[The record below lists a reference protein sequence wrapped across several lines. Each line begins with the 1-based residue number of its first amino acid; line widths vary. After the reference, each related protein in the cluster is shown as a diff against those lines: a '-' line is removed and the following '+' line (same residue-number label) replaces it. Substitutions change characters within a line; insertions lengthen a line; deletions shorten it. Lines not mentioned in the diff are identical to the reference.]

1 MQDQPARV
9 VEVVVVGD
17 RLADVPVLLRGS
29 RGVELL
35 DLELEVDD
43 RLQEVERSEDV
54 RRDGLVRPVPRLAD
68 VRLGAEVED
77 VRPIRRRLLELADE
91 AVDRDLVREVG
102 EVHLDP
108 APELPDVVERA
119 ARRRA
124 DERVHRGAEL
134 DERLGQVRAH
144 EAVRA
149 GDDDGAAAVDVSEL
163 VAEVV
168 ERGACPEGVVRHGP
182 YASALVGKGT
192 DTSGPGSL
200 RAGALTALSLLV
212 VSGVAAATGVLIAHE
227 FGRSEQ
233 TDGLLAA
240 YGLVIVIVVAAQAIR
255 VAVLP
260 PLARAAQD
268 GRLAG
273 ELAGYALALLV
284 IAIPLVLAAEIWAG
298 WLGKHL
304 IGHQSPLGQETA
316 AEALKWMV
324 PAGALQ
330 LFAGL
335 AASGLAALDDYGTA
349 AIGYGVGSAAGLAL
363 ILWRAEPNGIVSV
376 AWGTA
381 LNAAIAVAVPACW
394 LTIRALRSGMP
405 RSAVVP
411 RDRGLRARF
420 GAFGVGVVLPI
431 AQQLLYVVTLP
442 FAARVGPG
450 AATTFVYAYLAA
462 AALVTVTAG
471 SLGLVTTVPLS
482 RLDGTVTRTVR
493 HVVSASWLAFV
504 LVGAA
509 AGAFA
514 VAGGEV
520 VQSVL
525 GSSYRGN
532 VGAEVGRVFVCA
544 EPLDDRVGRSRGH
557 VPADVRGGPDVAT
570 ARGSRSGRSSFR
582 SRSPRSACG
591 SSTSTGWRWRSAARR
606 SRSLSRSSPTS
617 ERLPRRPRG
626 SELPPSRSPEPASLR
641 SPRPRSCSARRRGR
655 RGARALRRRRSR
667 SCARAARPELAT
679 HPRTLR

>member
-1 MQDQPARV
+1 
-9 VEVVVVGD
+9 
-17 RLADVPVLLRGS
+17 
-29 RGVELL
+29 
-35 DLELEVDD
+35 
-43 RLQEVERSEDV
+43 
-54 RRDGLVRPVPRLAD
+54 
-68 VRLGAEVED
+68 
-77 VRPIRRRLLELADE
+77 
-91 AVDRDLVREVG
+91 
-102 EVHLDP
+102 
-108 APELPDVVERA
+108 
-119 ARRRA
+119 
-124 DERVHRGAEL
+124 
-134 DERLGQVRAH
+134 
-144 EAVRA
+144 
-149 GDDDGAAAVDVSEL
+149 
-163 VAEVV
+163 
-168 ERGACPEGVVRHGP
+168 
-182 YASALVGKGT
+182 LVGKGT

-212 VSGVAAATGVLIAHE
+212 VSGVAAVTGVLIAHE

-240 YGLVIVIVVAAQAIR
+240 YGLVIVIIVAAQAIR
-255 VAVLP
+255 VAVLA
-260 PLARAAQD
+260 PLARAAED

-273 ELAGYALALLV
+273 ELAGYALALLA
-284 IAIPLVLAAEIWAG
+284 IAIPLVLFAEIWAG
-298 WLGKHL
+298 WFGSHL
-304 IGHQSPLGQETA
+304 IGNQSPLGQETA

-349 AIGYGVGSAAGLAL
+349 AIGYGAGSAAGLAL
-363 ILWRAEPNGIVSV
+363 IVWRAEPNGIVSV

-381 LNAAIAVAVPACW
+381 LNAAIALAVPACW
-394 LTIRALRSGMP
+394 LTIRAHRSGMP

-450 AATTFVYAYLAA
+450 SATTFVYAYLAA

-482 RLDGTVTRTVR
+482 RVEGAVPRTVR
-493 HVVSASWLAFV
+493 HVVSASWLALV

-532 VGAEVGRVFVCA
+532 VGADVGRVFVWLSPWMIA
-544 EPLDDRVGRSRGH
+544 SVGVAVTFPLTFVAARTSRLPWIALGAL
-557 VPADVRGGPDVAT
+557 VLQIALATIGVRLLDLDGLALALGCSTVAILVALLADLGALAGAAKGLGVAALAVTGTCIATFAPPALLLG
-570 ARGSRSGRSSFR
+570 
-582 SRSPRSACG
+582 
-591 SSTSTGWRWRSAARR
+591 SAAAAATGLALYV
-606 SRSLSRSSPTS
+606 SAFAVA
-617 ERLPRRPRG
+617 RPKPLVQSWRY
-626 SELPPSRSPEPASLR
+626 L
-641 SPRPRSCSARRRGR
+641 
-655 RGARALRRRRSR
+655 RALR
-667 SCARAARPELAT
+667 
-679 HPRTLR
+679 